1 MRITAIS
8 LTLMLAI
15 FLLMPAAS
23 VLAYPSE
30 FPHEVTI
37 HQESETYEGFTLYTP
52 LGGGT
57 GADGTNEIYLID
69 MDGNTV
75 HTWTVEHA
83 PGLYGFLL
91 PNGNLLYGGNT
102 RELQPTPGGGGGG
115 TIQEIDWDGNVVW
128 EYTGTEISKYMHHD
142 FDKLPNGNIL
152 VLAWEEMTPEGMT
165 RVQGGLEGEEFVDP
179 ETGEKK
185 IWSDA
190 IYEIDYKT
198 KEIVW
203 EWHAEEE
210 LEIEDYP
217 LFPLNNRHEWTHAN
231 TVEFLP
237 EGNPYNGKP
246 AIMTSFRQPDVIM
259 IIDYETKDVLWEW
272 GSGEIK
278 VQHDPTLLDNGNILL
293 FDNGMQKPDTMR
305 SGIPASR
312 VLEVNPKTNEI
323 EWEYTGDGLRGF
335 RFFSG
340 VISGAQRLPNGNTL
354 ITEGVPGR
362 IFEVKKGEKVGNAE
376 EIETNLMSGP
386 LYANEIVWEY
396 HNPHYSP
403 NTVEN
408 AVFRAYRYGI
418 NDIDWPVK
426 MPDPNPR
433 GVNDQMN
440 PESSLSINTVILV
453 ALSAIA
459 FASIGGNVYLFSKSR
474 KKDEK

>member
-1 MRITAIS
+1 MRKTLACIS
-8 LTLMLAI
+8 LI
-15 FLLMPAAS
+15 LLSTVVISPAS

-37 HQESETYEGFTLYTP
+37 HLESQTYEGFTLYTP

-57 GADGTNEIYLID
+57 GKDGTNEVYLID

-91 PNGNLLYGGNT
+91 PNGNLLYAGNT

-115 TIQEIDWDGNVVW
+115 IIQEIDWDGNVVW
-128 EYTGTEISKYMHHD
+128 EYTGTPISKYMHHD
-142 FDKLPNGNIL
+142 FDKLPNGNIM
-152 VLAWEEMTPEGMT
+152 VLAWEEMSPENMKKV
-165 RVQGGLEGEEFVDP
+165 RGGLDGEEFIDP
-179 ETGEKK
+179 QTGAKK

-198 KEIVW
+198 KEVVW

-210 LEIEDYP
+210 LVIEDYP
-217 LFPLNNRHEWTHAN
+217 LGPLNNRHEWTHAN
-231 TVEFLP
+231 TVEYLP

-246 AIMTSFRQPDVIM
+246 AVMTSFRQLDTIM
-259 IIDYETKDVLWEW
+259 IIDYATKDVLWEW
-272 GSGEIK
+272 GHGEIK
-278 VQHDPTLLDNGNILL
+278 VQHDPTLLDNGNVLL

-323 EWEYTGDGLRGF
+323 EWEYTGDGIRGY

-354 ITEGVPGR
+354 ICEGVPGR
-362 IFEVKKGEKVGNAE
+362 IFEVKKGEK
-376 EIETNLMSGP
+376 IEYDENTPDIMMGS
-386 LYANEIVWEY
+386 LYDNEIVWEF

-403 NTVEN
+403 NTVGN
-408 AVFRAYRYGI
+408 ALFRAYRYGV
-418 NDIDWPVK
+418 NDIDWPVE
-426 MPDPNPR
+426 MPDPNPD
-433 GVNDQMN
+433 GDKSQYSK
-440 PESSLSINTVILV
+440 SSSFSIVEIALV
-453 ALSAIA
+453 ATSIIA
-459 FASIGGNVYLFSKSR
+459 VVSIGGNVYQFVKTR
-474 KKDEK
+474 NKNEK

>member
-1 MRITAIS
+1 
-8 LTLMLAI
+8 
-15 FLLMPAAS
+15 
-23 VLAYPSE
+23 
-30 FPHEVTI
+30 
-37 HQESETYEGFTLYTP
+37 
-52 LGGGT
+52 
-57 GADGTNEIYLID
+57 

-75 HTWTVEHA
+75 HIWTVEHA

-128 EYTGTEISKYMHHD
+128 EYTGTKISKYMHHD
-142 FDKLPNGNIL
+142 FDKLPNGNIIVL
-152 VLAWEEMTPEGMT
+152 VWEEMTSEGMA
-165 RVQGGLEGEEFVDP
+165 RVQGGLEGEEFIDYP
-179 ETGEKK
+179 TGEKK

-190 IYEIDYKT
+190 IYEIDYET

-210 LEIEDYP
+210 LVIENYP

-237 EGNPYNGKP
+237 EGNTYNGKP
-246 AIMTSFRQPDVIM
+246 AVMTSFRQPDVIM
-259 IIDYETKDVLWEW
+259 IIDYASKDVLWEW
-272 GSGEIK
+272 GPGEIK

-312 VLEVNPKTNEI
+312 VLEVNPKNNEI

-362 IFEVKKGEKVGNAE
+362 IFEVKKGQKVKYDEN
-376 EIETNLMSGP
+376 TPDLMMGS
-386 LYANEIVWEY
+386 LYNNEIVWEY

-408 AVFRAYRYGI
+408 TVFRAYRYGL
-418 NDIDWPVK
+418 NDIDWPVE
-426 MPDPNPR
+426 MPDPNPEGNKDAVSMEGPFSR
-433 GVNDQMN
+433 
-440 PESSLSINTVILV
+440 NTIILIAV
-453 ALSAIA
+453 SAIA
-459 FASIGGNVYLFSKSR
+459 IVSMGGNVYLFTKSR
-474 KKDEK
+474 RKDEK